1 MNNGPQTTD
10 NEQSLS
16 EPESTMTTSE
26 QESTAKPS
34 GYEVKLEIFEGPLDL
49 LLHLIRKNEVDIFD
63 IPVATITDQYLAY
76 LDTMRALNISLA
88 GDFLVMAST
97 LVHIKSR
104 MLLPAADDDE
114 EEEDPRIEIT
124 GPLLEY
130 LRLKEVAGE
139 LSERDLLERDV
150 FTRRLPHDFKSQF
163 QNEEPML
170 EVNLFQLMDAFKRLV
185 DEAQPGASLKMEVE
199 RWTLEEKTALIIE
212 RLKSVGTVYFQEL
225 FDKDNTLPELI
236 VTFLALLELIHIGM
250 IRAYQPSPEKDIK
263 IEGLFND
270 EGESEDGQVAETDY

>member
-1 MNNGPQTTD
+1 MMMT
-10 NEQSLS
+10 NEQGK
-16 EPESTMTTSE
+16 TVKT
-26 QESTAKPS
+26 S

-104 MLLPAADDDE
+104 MLLPASEEDD

-150 FTRRLPHDFKSQF
+150 FTRHLPQDFRSQF
-163 QNEEPML
+163 QGEEPL
-170 EVNLFQLMDAFKRLV
+170 LDVNLFQLMDAFKRLV
-185 DEAQPGASLKMEVE
+185 DQAQPGASLKVTVE
-199 RWTLEEKTALIIE
+199 RWSLEEKTALIIE
-212 RLKSVGTVYFQEL
+212 TLKSVGAVYFRAL
-225 FDKDNTLPELI
+225 FDKDKTIPELI
-236 VTFLALLELIHIGM
+236 VTFLALLELIHTGM

-270 EGESEDGQVAETDY
+270 EGKTEHGQVAETDY

>member
-1 MNNGPQTTD
+1 
-10 NEQSLS
+10 
-16 EPESTMTTSE
+16 MTTSE
-26 QESTAKPS
+26 QVRTAKAS

-104 MLLPAADDDE
+104 MLLPTSEEDDE
-114 EEEDPRIEIT
+114 EDDPRVEIT
-124 GPLLEY
+124 RPLLEY

-150 FTRRLPHDFKSQF
+150 FTRHLPHDFKTQF
-163 QNEEPML
+163 QREEPL
-170 EVNLFQLMDAFKRLV
+170 LDVNLFQLMDAFKRLV
-185 DEAQPGASLKMEVE
+185 DQTLPGASLQVEVE
-199 RWTLEEKTALIIE
+199 RWSLEEKTALIME
-212 RLKSVGTVYFQEL
+212 TLKSVQVVYFREL
-225 FDKDNTLPELI
+225 FDNDKTVAELI

-263 IEGLFND
+263 IEALFND

>member
-1 MNNGPQTTD
+1 
-10 NEQSLS
+10 
-16 EPESTMTTSE
+16 MTTSE
-26 QESTAKPS
+26 QGPTAKAS

-76 LDTMRALNISLA
+76 LDTMKALNISLA

-104 MLLPAADDDE
+104 MLLPASEEDD
-114 EEEDPRIEIT
+114 EEEDPRDEIT
-124 GPLLEY
+124 RPLLEY

-139 LSERDLLERDV
+139 LWERDLLERDV
-150 FTRRLPHDFKSQF
+150 FTRPLPNDFKTQF
-163 QNEEPML
+163 QREEPL
-170 EVNLFQLMDAFKRLV
+170 LDVNLFQLMDAFKRLV
-185 DEAQPGASLKMEVE
+185 DQSLPGASFKVEVQ
-199 RWTLEEKTALIIE
+199 RWSLEEKTAFIME
-212 RLKSVGTVYFQEL
+212 TLKSVRAVYFREL
-225 FDKDNTLPELI
+225 FDRDKTIAEFI

-270 EGESEDGQVAETDY
+270 EGESEDGQVAEADY

>member
-10 NEQSLS
+10 S
-16 EPESTMTTSE
+16 ERLRSEHESTMTTSE
-26 QESTAKPS
+26 QGSTAKPS

-63 IPVATITDQYLAY
+63 IPIATITDQYLAY

-104 MLLPAADDDE
+104 MLLPDSEDD

-124 GPLLEY
+124 RPLLEY

-170 EVNLFQLMDAFKRLV
+170 DVNLFQLMDAFKRLV
-185 DEAQPGASLKMEVE
+185 DQAQPGASLKLEVE

-212 RLKSVGTVYFQEL
+212 TLKSVGAVYFQKL
-225 FDKDNTLPELI
+225 FDKDNTIAELI

-263 IEGLFND
+263 IEALFND

>member
-10 NEQSLS
+10 DEQSLS
-16 EPESTMTTSE
+16 EHESTTVTNE
-26 QESTAKPS
+26 QVPTAKPS

-104 MLLPAADDDE
+104 MLLPVSDDDE
-114 EEEDPRIEIT
+114 EEDPRMEIAR
-124 GPLLEY
+124 PLLEY

-150 FTRRLPHDFKSQF
+150 FTRRLSPDFKNQF
-163 QNEEPML
+163 QDEEPIL
-170 EVNLFQLMDAFKRLV
+170 DVNLFQLMDAFKRLV
-185 DEAQPGASLKMEVE
+185 DQAQPGASLKMEVE
-199 RWTLEEKTALIIE
+199 RWSLEEKTALIVE
-212 RLKSVGTVYFQEL
+212 TLKSVEAVYFQEL
-225 FDKDNTLPELI
+225 FDKDNTIAELI
-236 VTFLALLELIHIGM
+236 VTFLALLELIHVGM
-250 IRAYQPSPEKDIK
+250 IRAYQPSPDKDIK

>member
-1 MNNGPQTTD
+1 MDNGQQTTD
-10 NEQSLS
+10 DEQSLS
-16 EPESTMTTSE
+16 KHESTMTSE
-26 QESTAKPS
+26 QGPAAKPS

-49 LLHLIRKNEVDIFD
+49 LLHLIRKNELDIFD

-104 MLLPAADDDE
+104 MLLPASDE
-114 EEEDPRIEIT
+114 DEEEDPRIEIT
-124 GPLLEY
+124 RPLLEY

-150 FTRRLPHDFKSQF
+150 FTRRLPRDFKNQF
-163 QNEEPML
+163 QDEEPML
-170 EVNLFQLMDAFKRLV
+170 DVNLFQLMDAFKRLV
-185 DEAQPGASLKMEVE
+185 DQTQPDASLKMEVE
-199 RWTLEEKTALIIE
+199 RWSLEEKTALIME
-212 RLKSVGTVYFQEL
+212 TLKSVEAVYFQEL
-225 FDKDNTLPELI
+225 FDKDNTIAELI

-250 IRAYQPSPEKDIK
+250 IRAYQPSPDKDIK

-270 EGESEDGQVAETDY
+270 EGESRDGQVAETDH